1 MRAVALRCTEWGAV
15 GLRCIEEVGAVGL
28 RCIEEV
34 GAVGLRCI
42 EGGGGGCSVEV
53 H

>member
-1 MRAVALRCTEWGAV
+1 MLLMSLAV

-28 RCIEEV
+28 RCIER